1 MNLNNSLDSEFI
13 INSTLLE
20 SFDVD
25 VFFMDRANFWNSDT
39 YE

>member
-13 INSTLLE
+13 NSTLLE

-25 VFFMDRANFWNSDT
+25 IFFMDKANFWNSDT